1 MRIGMMA
8 DAYRPHV
15 SGITHHIRLNKRA
28 LEAAGHKVFIFT
40 FGGLEYEDDELN
52 VVRSPGIP
60 LSDTGYYFSLG
71 YARHA
76 RRKLRTMDIL
86 HVHHPFLSG
95 RLAIRYAR
103 PYGIPV
109 VFTNHTRYDLYA
121 HTYLPLLP
129 EELSTTFLE
138 AFLSSFCREVDL
150 VIAPSAGLRDVLRN
164 VLGVDAPLEVIP
176 NGVDIAPFRVAAS
189 PVPRESLG
197 FDATDIVLIYVG
209 RLGPEKNLTFLVRA
223 FAGIQTAYPHA
234 RLLLVGDGPERE
246 NLEDQVRRSG
256 LAGRVVFTGMV
267 EYGALPNYLAAAD
280 VFVTA
285 SVTEVHP
292 LSVIEAL
299 ASGLPV
305 MGVRSPGIED
315 TIEEDVNGFLSPEDL
330 ASFTAKLARLVAEP
344 ETRRRM
350 AEKARTS
357 AEAYAIERTSVLL
370 AQHYERLVAARPARR
385 ERPWRMAWQ
394 RLVDRVT

>member
-8 DAYRPHV
+8 DAYKPHV
-15 SGITHHIRLNKRA
+15 SGITHHIRLTKRA

-60 LSDTGYYFSLG
+60 LSDTGYYFSLR
-71 YARHA
+71 YTRHA
-76 RRKLRTMDIL
+76 RRKLQTMDVI

-109 VFTNHTRYDLYA
+109 AFTNHTRYDLYA
-121 HTYLPLLP
+121 HTYLPVLP
-129 EELSTTFLE
+129 EEISTTFIE
-138 AFLSSFCREVDL
+138 AYLTSFCREVDL
-150 VIAPSAGLRDVLRN
+150 VIAPSAGLRDVLRD
-164 VLGVDAPLEVIP
+164 VLKVDAPIEVIP
-176 NGVDIAPFRVAAS
+176 NGVDLAPFRALAG
-189 PVPRESLG
+189 PGLRPSLG
-197 FDATDIVLIYVG
+197 FDDEHVVLVYVG

-223 FAGIQTAYPHA
+223 FGGIHTAYPQA

-256 LAGRVVFTGMV
+256 LEGSVAFAGMV
-267 EYGALPNYLAAAD
+267 EYSQLAGYLAAGD

-292 LSVIEAL
+292 LTVIEAL

-305 MGVRSPGIED
+305 MGIRSPGIQD
-315 TIEEDVNGFLSPEDL
+315 TIEEGVNGFLSPEDL
-330 ASFTAKLARLVAEP
+330 AGFTAKLARIVAEP

-350 AEKARTS
+350 ADQARRS
-357 AEAYAIERTSVLL
+357 AGQYAIERTGGLL
-370 AQHYERLVAARPARR
+370 IDRYQRLVAARPTRR
-385 ERPWRMAWQ
+385 ENRWRMAWQ

>member
-8 DAYRPHV
+8 DAYKPHV
-15 SGITHHIRLNKRA
+15 SGITHYIRLNKRA
-28 LEAAGHKVFIFT
+28 LEAAGHKVFVFT

-52 VVRSPGIP
+52 IVRSPGIP
-60 LSDTGYYFSLG
+60 LSDTGYYFSLR
-71 YARHA
+71 YTRHA
-76 RRKLRTMDIL
+76 RRKLQTMDIL

-103 PYGIPV
+103 PFGIPV

-121 HTYLPLLP
+121 HTYLPVLP
-129 EELSTTFLE
+129 EEISTTFIE
-138 AFLSSFCREVDL
+138 AYLTSFCREVDL

-164 VLGVDAPLEVIP
+164 VLSVDAPLEVIP
-176 NGVDIAPFRVAAS
+176 NGVDIAPFRS
-189 PVPRESLG
+189 PGTPLPRSSLG
-197 FDATDIVLIYVG
+197 FDGSHVVLIYVG
-209 RLGPEKNLTFLVRA
+209 RLGAEKNLTFLVRA
-223 FAGIQTAYPHA
+223 FAGIHPAYPQA

-256 LAGRVVFTGMV
+256 LEGNVVFTGMV
-267 EYGALPNYLAAAD
+267 EYSGLPGYLAAGDA
-280 VFVTA
+280 FVTA

-305 MGVRSPGIED
+305 MGIRSPGMED
-315 TIEEDVNGFLSPEDL
+315 TIEDGVNGFLSPEDM
-330 ASFTAKLARLVAEP
+330 AGFTAKLARIVAEP

-350 AEKARTS
+350 AEQARAS
-357 AEAYAIERTSVLL
+357 AEPYAIERTSALL
-370 AQHYERLVAARPARR
+370 IQHYERLVVARPARR
-385 ERPWRMAWQ
+385 ENRWRMAWQ

>member
-8 DAYRPHV
+8 DAYKPHV
-15 SGITHHIRLNKRA
+15 SGITHHIRLNKLA
-28 LEAAGHKVFIFT
+28 LESAGHKVFIFT

-76 RRKLRTMDIL
+76 RHKLQTMDIL

-95 RLAIRYAR
+95 RLAVRYAR
-103 PYGIPV
+103 PFGIPI

-121 HTYLPLLP
+121 HTYLPVLP
-129 EELSTTFLE
+129 EEVSTTFIE
-138 AFLSSFCREVDL
+138 AYLTSFCREVDL
-150 VIAPSAGLRDVLRN
+150 VIAPSAGLRDVLHN
-164 VLGVDAPLEVIP
+164 VLGIEAHLEVIP
-176 NGVDIAPFRVAAS
+176 NGVDIVPFRAAAN
-189 PVPRESLG
+189 PIPRSSLG
-197 FDATDIVLIYVG
+197 FASTDVVLVYVG

-223 FAGIQTAYPHA
+223 FAGVHAAYPHA
-234 RLLLVGDGPERE
+234 RLMLVGDGPERE
-246 NLEDQVRRSG
+246 NLEDQVMRSG
-256 LAGRVVFTGMV
+256 LEGKVVFTGMV
-267 EYGALPNYLAAAD
+267 EYAALPGYLGAGD

-305 MGVRSPGIED
+305 MGIRSPGIED
-315 TIEEDVNGFLSPEDL
+315 TIEDGVNGFLSSEEL
-330 ASFTAKLARLVAEP
+330 AGFTAKLSRIVAEP
-344 ETRRRM
+344 DARCRM
-350 AEKARTS
+350 AEQARAS
-357 AEAYAIERTSVLL
+357 AEAYAIERTSARLIE
-370 AQHYERLVAARPARR
+370 HYERLVAARPAKR
-385 ERPWRMAWQ
+385 ERRWRMAWQ